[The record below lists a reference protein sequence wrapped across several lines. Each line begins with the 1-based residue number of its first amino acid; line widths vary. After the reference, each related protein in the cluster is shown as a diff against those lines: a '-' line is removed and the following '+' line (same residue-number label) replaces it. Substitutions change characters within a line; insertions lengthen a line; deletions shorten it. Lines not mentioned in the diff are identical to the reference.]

1 MPPSPNTLLPTRF
14 TYPLQHLTVPLTTCA
29 RPTAVARRA
38 VEDAYRS
45 RSPEQLDDI
54 VLGVNELVVNAVEHT
69 PGPLRLI
76 IEVHPRHA
84 VARVCDPLPDITQ
97 VNPKPPTP
105 MSESGRGLHLLTA
118 LAEMWFVQPTQ
129 DGKAVCAAFRIPRQH
144 RHKP

>member
-1 MPPSPNTLLPTRF
+1 MPASPIALIPTGF
-14 TYPLQHLTVPLTTCA
+14 TYPLHHLTVPLDTCS

-38 VEDAYRS
+38 VEDVYRH

-84 VARVCDPLPDITQ
+84 VTRVCDPLRDTTQ
-97 VNPKPPTP
+97 VNPKPPAP
-105 MSESGRGLHLLTA
+105 MSESGRGLYLL
-118 LAEMWFVQPTQ
+118 LSFEP
-129 DGKAVCAAFRIPRQH
+129 
-144 RHKP
+144 